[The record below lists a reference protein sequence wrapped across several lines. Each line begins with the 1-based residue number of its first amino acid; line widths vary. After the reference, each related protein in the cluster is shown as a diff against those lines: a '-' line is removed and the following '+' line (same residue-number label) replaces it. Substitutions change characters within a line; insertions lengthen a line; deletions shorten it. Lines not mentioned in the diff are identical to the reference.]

1 MDSGTER
8 ASGPT
13 YYRLTV
19 AAHLVGMQP
28 SRVRRYVEVGL
39 IRTVVDERGTPV
51 LGPAE
56 LARLRKIRRLTNDLG
71 LNVPGVEVALRL
83 LDEIDNLRAGLEGSR
98 APNDNPIFGLLDT
111 GDTARRGQR

>member
-1 MDSGTER
+1 MDSTER
-8 ASGPT
+8 TSGAT

-19 AAHLVGMQP
+19 AAQLVGMPP

-39 IRTVVDERGTPV
+39 VRTVVDERGATV
-51 LGPAE
+51 LGTAE

-83 LDEIDNLRAGLEGSR
+83 LDEIDSLRAGREGRR

-111 GDTARRGQR
+111 GEISRRGQR